1 MTIWLVRHG
10 ETEWSLSGQHTGSTD
25 IPLTAQGR
33 LQAVA
38 IGKLLTGRRFDHVF
52 SSPMGRAVE
61 TGTLAGFGERIR
73 VTERLCE
80 FDYGEF
86 EGLTTVEI
94 WATHQ
99 GWEIFRDGCPG
110 GESPEQMSRRADAL
124 LEELRRLE
132 GNVLLFGHGHCS
144 RAIAARFLDLP
155 IGSATSLQLD
165 AGTISVVGDG
175 RDGPALLLWN
185 RGVSP
190 QATVVADIAAAI
202 ADAVP

>member
-1 MTIWLVRHG
+1 MTLWLVRHG
-10 ETEWSLSGQHTGSTD
+10 ETEWSLSGQHTGRTD

-61 TGTLAGFGERIR
+61 TGTLAGFGGRIQ

-80 FDYGEF
+80 FDYGAF
-86 EGLTTVEI
+86 EALTTAEI
-94 WATHQ
+94 WAEHP

-110 GESPEQMSRRADAL
+110 GESPGQMSRRADAL
-124 LEELRRLE
+124 LEELRLLE
-132 GNVLLFGHGHCS
+132 GNVLLFGHGHCF
-144 RAIAARFLDLP
+144 RALAARFLGLP

-165 AGTISVVGDG
+165 AGAISIVGDG

-185 RGVSP
+185 RRVSP
-190 QATVVADIAAAI
+190 QAMVVADIAAAI

>member
-10 ETEWSLSGQHTGSTD
+10 ETEWSLSGQHTGSSD

-38 IGKLLTGRRFDHVF
+38 IGKLLAGRRFDHVY

-61 TGTLAGFGERIR
+61 TGTLAGFGDRIQ

-80 FDYGEF
+80 FDYGRF

-94 WATHQ
+94 WATHP

-110 GESPEQMSRRADAL
+110 GESPGRMSRRADAF

-132 GNVLLFGHGHCS
+132 GNVLLFGHGHCF

-165 AGTISVVGDG
+165 AGSISVVGDG

-185 RGVSP
+185 RRVSP

-202 ADAVP
+202 ANAVP

>member
-25 IPLTAQGR
+25 IPLTEQGR

-52 SSPMGRAVE
+52 ASPMGRAVE
-61 TGTLAGFGERIR
+61 TGTLAGLGERIR
-73 VTERLCE
+73 VDERLCE

-86 EGLTTVEI
+86 EGLTTVDI
-94 WATHQ
+94 WSAHP

-110 GESPEQMSRRADAL
+110 GESPDQMSRRADGL
-124 LEELRRLE
+124 LEELRSLE
-132 GNVLLFGHGHCS
+132 GNVLLFGHGHCF
-144 RAIAARFLDLP
+144 RAIAARFLGLP

-185 RGVSP
+185 RRVSP
-190 QATVVADIAAAI
+190 QAMVVADIAAAI

>member
-25 IPLTAQGR
+25 LPLTAQGR

-61 TGTLAGFGERIR
+61 TGTLAGFGERIQ

-94 WATHQ
+94 WATHP

-110 GESPEQMSRRADAL
+110 GESPEQMSTRADAL
-124 LEELRRLE
+124 LGEIRGLE
-132 GNVLLFGHGHCS
+132 GNVLLFGHGHCF

-185 RGVSP
+185 RRVSP
-190 QATVVADIAAAI
+190 QAMVVADIAAAI